1 MSPAQ
6 EQLHAACDSAVD
18 GYLGEPIEVTLPE
31 GLSVPDLHA
40 VVTAWREMGWTVDAD
55 SGKGR
60 LVLS

>member
-1 MSPAQ
+1 MSPVQ
-6 EQLHAACDSAVD
+6 ERLHAVCDDVVA
-18 GYLGEPIEVTLPE
+18 GYSGEPVEVPLPE

-40 VVTAWREMGWTVDAD
+40 VVAAWREMGWTVDTD